1 MPIMQFVNGNVTTT
15 STNTRISTD
24 VTLSPASTTGFPTN
38 PQFTILERQTG
49 EIMLVTAVNAGPT
62 WTVTR
67 GFGGTTA
74 QSIGNGDNFDYSITR
89 EMLLAGVMVKV
100 DEQNIATDTANG
112 TITVNVPTGLAFYR
126 NLEVRFQ
133 GGGSSGNGFLQ
144 WRINSDSSN
153 SYQSNY
159 VYGGSGTGS
168 GNAGTSPFPT
178 FGRAWM
184 GNPNA
189 ALPALGCDLVLRF
202 SGADSTDR
210 WKTWTGQQ
218 FLRQTG
224 ADEYAMTHSGRW
236 FPSVQ
241 AAITSITFACDNN
254 TNGTWAAG
262 TVRAGT
268 RVNLYLVP

>member
-1 MPIMQFVNGNVTTT
+1 MPVMQFVNGNVTTT

-24 VTLSPASTTGFPTN
+24 TTLSPASTTGFPSS

-49 EIMLVTAVNAGPT
+49 EIILVTAVNAGPT

-74 QSIGNGDNFDYSITR
+74 QSIGNGDNFDYSVTR
-89 EMLLAGVMVKV
+89 EMLLAGMMVKL
-100 DEQNIATDTANG
+100 DEQSLAVDTANG
-112 TITVNVPTGLAFYR
+112 LITVNVPSGLAFYR
-126 NLEVRFQ
+126 NLEARVQ

-144 WRINSDSSN
+144 WRINGDSSS
-153 SYQSNY
+153 SYFSNY
-159 VYGGSGTGS
+159 VYGGNTTGS
-168 GNAGTSPFPT
+168 GNSGTTT

-189 ALPALGCDLVLRF
+189 ALPALGCDVVIRF
-202 SGADSTDR
+202 SNADNTDR
-210 WKTWTGQQ
+210 WKTWTSQQ
-218 FLRQTG
+218 WLRQTG

-254 TNGTWAAG
+254 TNGVWNAG
-262 TVRAGT
+262 TIRAGT
-268 RVNLYLVP
+268 RVLLYGVP